1 MPGVREPALG
11 YPAVM
16 RVLVAHG
23 ASGRAASMQRHVDGL
38 RARGVPAS
46 AIELPLRRAELAV
59 PAYREQLLACPEPPD
74 QLIVSGQS
82 YGGRVASLL
91 VAEDAA
97 ACAGL
102 ICFSYPLHR
111 PGLPEWDTRSTHWPA
126 VKVPVLFL
134 SGESDP
140 FARLDLLRRAI
151 DERLPTARLVTY
163 PRTGHSLRL
172 VLEDTLEQAAAFVG
186 EIVRRGGRA

>member
-1 MPGVREPALG
+1 
-11 YPAVM
+11 
-16 RVLVAHG
+16 
-23 ASGRAASMQRHVDGL
+23 MQRHVDGL
-38 RARGVPAS
+38 RARGVLAS
-46 AIELPLRRAELAV
+46 AIDLPLRRAELAV
-59 PAYREQLLACPEPPD
+59 PVYREQLLACPEPPH

-91 VAEDAA
+91 AAAEPG

-111 PGLPEWDTRSTHWPA
+111 PGMPEWDARSSHWPA
-126 VKVPVLFL
+126 VSVPVLFL

-163 PRTGHSLRL
+163 PRVGHSLGP
-172 VLEDTLEQAAAFVG
+172 VLDDALEQAAAFVG
-186 EIVRRGGRA
+186 DIVRAAGQA